1 MGKPVESSLIC
12 QSNKL
17 RRVAKAVIYKNN
29 LFLLQLRDNDNSISY
44 PNKWSFF
51 GGELDKGENFEVA
64 LKRELSEE
72 LNFSPE
78 KYHYISMDIDSTT
91 NCSINYYIVHCSLPD
106 EELILGEG
114 QSMRWFTT
122 DEIMNLNSIC
132 RPLVLKRVIKKAN
145 KFIEEL

>member
-1 MGKPVESSLIC
+1 
-12 QSNKL
+12 
-17 RRVAKAVIYKNN
+17 
-29 LFLLQLRDNDNSISY
+29 
-44 PNKWSFF
+44 
-51 GGELDKGENFEVA
+51 
-64 LKRELSEE
+64 
-72 LNFSPE
+72 
-78 KYHYISMDIDSTT
+78 MDIDSTT

-106 EELILGEG
+106 EELVLGEG

>member
-1 MGKPVESSLIC
+1 
-12 QSNKL
+12 L
-17 RRVAKAVIYKNN
+17 RLVAKAVIYKNN

-64 LKRELSEE
+64 LKRELTEE

-91 NCSINYYIVHCSLPD
+91 NCSINYYIVHCNLPD

-122 DEIMNLNSIC
+122 DRNNEI
-132 RPLVLKRVIKKAN
+132 
-145 KFIEEL
+145 